1 MLLPASQV
9 LKILTELRA
18 PPQHT
23 KLPLRNVNPK
33 VQSGGAPQSWLT
45 LSSVCSTNHPDHI
58 LFPPQPENPLPPQNT
73 PQEAKVTIRLW
84 RLQEHLVY

>member
-1 MLLPASQV
+1 MLLPASQM

-23 KLPLRNVNPK
+23 KLPLRQSVRKHK
-33 VQSGGAPQSWLT
+33 VGELQSWLT
-45 LSSVCSTNHPDHI
+45 LYSVCSTNHPDHI
-58 LFPPQPENPLPPQNT
+58 LSPPQPENPLPPQNT
-73 PQEAKVTIRLW
+73 SQEAEVTIRLW